1 MRNTSVKKRK
11 KIIPNEWQYELNSYF
26 CRLIIMQTRTD
37 KSMQDV
43 VILQIVQMRDPAGNK
58 TENMKLQ
65 FLGAARE
72 VTGSKHLITTKR
84 GTKILLDCGMYQGKG
99 LETDAMNRDL
109 GFDPKEIDFLVLSH
123 AHIDHSGL
131 IPYIYKLGFNGTI
144 LCTPAT
150 RDLCA
155 IMLADAGRIQES
167 DTQTFNKKR
176 KAQGLIPVEPIYT
189 LADAQACMSCFISVP
204 YHKQFNIE
212 GEVSVEFFDTGHIL
226 GASCVYLEV
235 KDGRRT
241 IKIGFTGAIGRYNKR
256 ILKDPEPFPQVDYLI
271 MESTYGDRLHTS
283 LDTAEQDLLMAVLDT
298 CTKKKGKLIIP
309 SFAIGRAQEIIY
321 ALDRLHNSKLLPD
334 IDVFVDSPLSVS
346 ATNIMRLHTE
356 CFNDQIVEYMKQ
368 DPDPFGFDRLQY
380 VQSVEASK
388 ALNVRN
394 KTCIIISASGMMEA
408 GRVKHHLANN
418 IDNPKTTILC
428 VGYCEPKTLGA
439 KIMRGDK
446 KVSIFGRP
454 YEVRAEVRIIDSLS
468 GHGDYSEMIN
478 YIGCQEKRRLKK
490 IFMVHGEAE
499 TQERFRDIL
508 NKVGYKRVEIPE
520 RLDEVEL

>member
-1 MRNTSVKKRK
+1 
-11 KIIPNEWQYELNSYF
+11 
-26 CRLIIMQTRTD
+26 
-37 KSMQDV
+37 
-43 VILQIVQMRDPAGNK
+43 
-58 TENMKLQ
+58 MKLE

-72 VTGSKHLITTKR
+72 VTGSKHLITTKK

-99 LETDAMNRDL
+99 LETDEMNRDL
-109 GFDPKEIDFLVLSH
+109 GFDPKEIDFLILSH

-131 IPYIYKLGFNGTI
+131 IPYIYKLGFNGTV

-150 RDLCA
+150 RDLCS

-167 DTQTFNKKR
+167 DTLTFNKKR
-176 KAQGLIPVEPIYT
+176 QSQGLPPVEPIYT
-189 LADAQACMSCFISVP
+189 LADAQACMHCFISVP
-204 YHKQFNIE
+204 YHKQFVIE
-212 GEVSVEFFDTGHIL
+212 GEVSVEFFDAGHIL
-226 GASCVYLEV
+226 GSAMTYLEI
-235 KDGRRT
+235 KEGRRK
-241 IKIGFTGAIGRYNKR
+241 IKLGYTGDIGRYDKR

-271 MESTYGDRLHTS
+271 MESTYGDRLHTT
-283 LDTAEQDLLMAVLDT
+283 LDNAEQELLMAVLDT
-298 CTKKKGKLIIP
+298 CTKKRGKLIIP

-321 ALDRLHNSKLLPD
+321 ALDRLRNAKLLPD
-334 IDVFVDSPLSVS
+334 IDCFVDSPLSVN

-356 CFNDQIVEYMKQ
+356 CFNDEISEYMKT

-380 VQSVEASK
+380 IQSVEASK

-446 KVSIFGRP
+446 SVSIFGRQ
-454 YEVRAEVRIIDSLS
+454 YEVRADLRRIDSYS
-468 GHGDYSEMIN
+468 GHGDYNEIIN
-478 YIGCQEKRRLKK
+478 YIGCQEKRHLKK
-490 IFMVHGEAE
+490 IFLVHGEAE
-499 TQERFRDIL
+499 TQEHFRDTL
-508 NKVGYKRVEIPE
+508 NKRGYKRVDIPE
-520 RLDEVEL
+520 RGETVEL

>member
-1 MRNTSVKKRK
+1 
-11 KIIPNEWQYELNSYF
+11 
-26 CRLIIMQTRTD
+26 
-37 KSMQDV
+37 
-43 VILQIVQMRDPAGNK
+43 
-58 TENMKLQ
+58 MKLE

-72 VTGSKHLITTKR
+72 VTGSKHLITTKK

-99 LETDAMNRDL
+99 LETDEMNRDL
-109 GFDPKEIDFLVLSH
+109 GFDPKEIDFLILSH

-131 IPYIYKLGFNGTI
+131 IPYIYKLGFNGTV

-150 RDLCA
+150 RDLCS

-167 DTQTFNKKR
+167 DTMTFNKKR
-176 KAQGLIPVEPIYT
+176 QAQGLPPVEPIYT
-189 LADAQACMSCFISVP
+189 LADAQACMHCFISVP
-204 YHKQFNIE
+204 YHKQFVIE
-212 GEVSVEFFDTGHIL
+212 GEVTIEFFDAGHIL
-226 GASCVYLEV
+226 GSAMTYIEV
-235 KDGRRT
+235 KEGRRK
-241 IKIGFTGAIGRYNKR
+241 IKLGYTGDIGRYDKR

-271 MESTYGDRLHTS
+271 TESTYGDRLHTT
-283 LDTAEQDLLMAVLDT
+283 LDNAEQELLMAVLDT

-321 ALDRLHNSKLLPD
+321 ALDRLRNAKLLPD
-334 IDVFVDSPLSVS
+334 IDCFVDSPLSVN

-356 CFNDQIVEYMKQ
+356 CFNDEISDYMKT

-380 VQSVEASK
+380 IQSVEASK

-446 KVSIFGRP
+446 SVSIFGRQ
-454 YEVRAEVRIIDSLS
+454 YEVRADLRRIDSYS
-468 GHGDYSEMIN
+468 GHGDYNEMMN
-478 YIGCQEKRRLKK
+478 YISCQQKSRLKK
-490 IFMVHGEAE
+490 IFLVHGEAT
-499 TQERFRDIL
+499 TQDHYRDTL
-508 NKVGYKRVEIPE
+508 MEAGYKHVEIPE
-520 RLDEVEL
+520 RGDAVEL